1 MVNVIRAHLLT
12 LALVGAIVL
21 VAVTSALAN
30 AGGSAPA
37 APSELR
43 ARILADGLKITL
55 LWDDNSEDEEQF
67 ILERSSASS
76 EGPWGVAALLPAD
89 STEYNDSGLSDS
101 VTYWYRVAATNAAGT
116 STYSNVASGTASVF
130 PGPPPPGDADCNGV
144 VDSRD
149 ALLVL
154 QFDAG
159 LFDKFTFTCS
169 LVDVNADGVVNSID
183 ASLILQF
190 VAGLSDHPGG
200 PPLIES
206 GVRGLVTIGPI
217 CPVMQKGVPCPDLPF
232 SATIVIEDGAGDEIT
247 RVRSGDDGIFEV
259 SLDPGSYV
267 LVPESPN
274 PGAPPTADEQTVEV
288 ATDAYTEVLIQYD
301 SGIR

>member
-1 MVNVIRAHLLT
+1 MLKMNRAGQLAFALLGT
-12 LALVGAIVL
+12 AFLLLI
-21 VAVTSALAN
+21 SDALAG
-30 AGGSAPA
+30 AGDSAPA
-37 APSELR
+37 APSNLK
-43 ARILADGLKITL
+43 ARILADGLKTTL
-55 LWDDNSEDEEQF
+55 LWDDNSDNEEQF
-67 ILERSSASS
+67 ILERSSASA

-89 STEYNDSGLSDS
+89 STEYNDGGLRNR

-159 LFDKFTFTCS
+159 LIDKLTYTCS
-169 LVDVNADGVVNSID
+169 LADVNADGVVNSID

-274 PGAPPTADEQTVEV
+274 PGVPPMAEEQAVVVV
-288 ATDAYTEVLIQYD
+288 ADAYTDVLVRYD